1 MGKVMNMEMATAD
14 LSNDEKLKYI
24 DSTANQYFRTIYY
37 SKEFSNIVSKL
48 DSKEKLTEEEWT
60 YLINRLFMVTYK
72 ANLEEDPF
80 NSLDKINYLINKI
93 GVKIFKKGKIHN
105 ECVKMLAFLESV
117 KLEEEINNDLFNG
130 LERAEKSKN
139 DTDLDI
145 LLRQH
150 REAVIFRDNQDAFLD
165 SYKESKM
172 GYMTDDEIL
181 YIDCMDRAYIREKNL
196 VKEYK

>member
-196 VKEYK
+196 VKGYK